1 MDALRFEAAERLVG
15 LRVDK
20 LGKLLRADATDFNAG
35 LDVVSAA
42 GSRYWFLAST
52 RYVDLVILGRRAYA
66 AFRAL
71 SKTLR
76 QLDTSTAAVGTDP
89 DADEIAESQ
98 RIMRDDLLKL
108 EKLQVDF
115 MTVRQRFWIDT
126 VPGREIDSKLLR
138 ALRDDFG
145 VTDLYHEFYAELE
158 VRERIVHTQY
168 EQLQIERNQRES
180 QRRRDEEIAEAR
192 RQKEEDEAE
201 AQRQNALNFGI
212 AILAAGLAGPDWAEA
227 VVEDPAVW
235 QIIVAAVLAGL
246 ITFVVLWGISRLV
259 DIRRTRQR
267 GSKRQQEDTTSEGLG
282 P

>member
-1 MDALRFEAAERLVG
+1 
-15 LRVDK
+15 
-20 LGKLLRADATDFNAG
+20 
-35 LDVVSAA
+35 
-42 GSRYWFLAST
+42 
-52 RYVDLVILGRRAYA
+52 
-66 AFRAL
+66 
-71 SKTLR
+71 
-76 QLDTSTAAVGTDP
+76 
-89 DADEIAESQ
+89 
-98 RIMRDDLLKL
+98 MRDDLLKL

-126 VPGREIDSKLLR
+126 VPGREIDSKPLR

-145 VTDLYHEFYAELE
+145 VTDLYHEFFAELE

-168 EQLQIERNQRES
+168 EQLRIERNQRES

-227 VVEDPAVW
+227 VVKDPAVW

-267 GSKRQQEDTTSEGLG
+267 GPTRQQEDTSPDELSR
-282 P
+282 